1 MKRTAAGMICAV
13 LLIAGPAANAEK
25 QRPSADDQLAA
36 FKCGKTFLTVLN
48 AHETNYGIG
57 VHVTIRKASIFEV
70 VMGWQNSAGAIHF
83 KWQSNLRQLF
93 FYEKLHPSIVRC
105 LD

>member
-1 MKRTAAGMICAV
+1 MKRTMAGMICAA
-13 LLIAGPAANAEK
+13 LLIAGPAAEAEK

-57 VHVTIRKASIFEV
+57 GHVTIRKASIFEV

-83 KWQSNLRQLF
+83 KLPSHVRQLVF
-93 FYEKLHPSIVRC
+93 CRKLHPSIVRC